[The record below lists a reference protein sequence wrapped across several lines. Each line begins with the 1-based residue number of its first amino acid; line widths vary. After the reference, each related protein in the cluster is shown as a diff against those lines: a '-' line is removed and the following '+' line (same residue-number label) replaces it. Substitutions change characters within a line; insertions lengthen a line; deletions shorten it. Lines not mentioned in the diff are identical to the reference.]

1 MKIRACGVSQ
11 TPNELE
17 TLRGIDEGYIY
28 ELTRNNMDIDDYIS
42 LMDMDPEGKD
52 FRHNQV
58 IIETKRQK
66 IGYRRYQ
73 RGE

>member
-42 LMDMDPEGKD
+42 LMDMNPEGKD

>member
-28 ELTRNNMDIDDYIS
+28 KLTRNNMDIDDYIS

>member
-17 TLRGIDEGYIY
+17 TLRGIDDIY

>member
-28 ELTRNNMDIDDYIS
+28 ELTRNNMDIDDYIF